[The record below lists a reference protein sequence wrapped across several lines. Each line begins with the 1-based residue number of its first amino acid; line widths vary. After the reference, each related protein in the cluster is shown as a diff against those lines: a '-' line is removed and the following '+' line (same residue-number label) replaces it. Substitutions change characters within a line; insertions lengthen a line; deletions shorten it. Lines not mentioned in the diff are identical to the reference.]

1 MPASAIRNDSQYGQP
16 RSTANTTIRYAATIE
31 NSPCAKFTTLV
42 ARKIST
48 KPSATSA

>member
-1 MPASAIRNDSQYGQP
+1 MKK
-16 RSTANTTIRYAATIE
+16 AATIE